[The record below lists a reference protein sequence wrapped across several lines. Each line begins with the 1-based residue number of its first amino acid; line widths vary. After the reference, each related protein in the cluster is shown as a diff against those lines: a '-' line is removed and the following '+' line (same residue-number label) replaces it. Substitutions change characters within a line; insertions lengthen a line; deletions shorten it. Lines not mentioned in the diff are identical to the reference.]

1 MEHTVVIPKTKKG
14 KKCKICG
21 YKLRTYTKSKDWDDR
36 VYHTKCFNTLI
47 DDIYNFNHRAYT
59 KYNYEPIVNG
69 MPLSEA
75 KKQKQFVIT
84 FD

>member
-1 MEHTVVIPKTKKG
+1 MEHTVVVPKTKKG

-21 YKLRTYTKSKDWDDR
+21 YKLRTYTKNKDWDDR

-47 DDIYNFNHRAYT
+47 DVSESLSIIYD
-59 KYNYEPIVNG
+59 PIING